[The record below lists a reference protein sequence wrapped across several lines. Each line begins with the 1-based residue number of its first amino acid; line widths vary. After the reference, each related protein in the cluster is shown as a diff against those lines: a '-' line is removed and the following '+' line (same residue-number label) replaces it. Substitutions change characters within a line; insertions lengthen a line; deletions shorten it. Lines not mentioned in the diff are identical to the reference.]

1 MDEIILFWMNFGWSM
16 TLLVFLIFLQI
27 TFINKT
33 KDKTDLNTN
42 LLYFLF
48 LFEGFTP
55 FILVFVN
62 VFGGILIMIIIP
74 IVWLIKFMSEQW
86 YKDRMYLK
94 GDYNVRLKF
103 LNHEAESEIVNIY
116 KKKDT
121 QTKTIDKTLRTN
133 MEIIEKLTSSNFYA
147 DIIDIYLDIHPELT
161 LKDLESDIID
171 ISPEEATLLE
181 ENKKLKEEVEKLKT
195 PRKPKTKKIT
205 KPKKPPISALKEE
218 LEDLEEKE
226 TQEEYLRDKNK
237 ALNIFKRIFKD
248 MYFHRRFFQFE
259 FLELELEEELS
270 YDVQALILSFR
281 EDLPRDLLLT
291 CGLLEEEIVLGKK
304 FTTIF
309 CIEGILDEEIA
320 KKINAKITD
329 LEIFKAFPSWFKID
343 TLSNRIEA
351 QDIRIEGLEEEVKL
365 AAAGN
370 LQTSAIVERHRKR
383 YEIYPTNH
391 DRSKK
396 KKRFKKE
403 EEDF

>member
-16 TLLVFLIFLQI
+16 TLLVFITFLQV

-33 KDKTDLNTN
+33 KDKTDRNAS

-62 VFGGILIMIIIP
+62 VFGGLLIMIIIP

-103 LNHEAESEIVNIY
+103 LNHEAESDIVNIY

-133 MEIIEKLTSSNFYA
+133 IEIIEKLTSSNFYA

-171 ISPEEATLLE
+171 ISLEEATLLE
-181 ENKKLKEEVEKLKT
+181 ENSKLKEKIEKLKN
-195 PRKPKTKKIT
+195 PRQRKPKTKK
-205 KPKKPPISALKEE
+205 PPKEE
-218 LEDLEEKE
+218 RLEEEE
-226 TQEEYLRDKNK
+226 TQQEYLRDKNK

-320 KKINAKITD
+320 KKINAKLTD

-351 QDIRIEGLEEEVKL
+351 QDIRIEGLEDEVKL

-370 LQTSAIVERHRKR
+370 LQTSAIVARHRKR
-383 YEIYPTNH
+383 YEIYPTNR
-391 DRSKK
+391 DNNKK
-396 KKRFKKE
+396 KKRFQKE
-403 EEDF
+403 EEEF